1 METGKIL
8 LAIEERRKWE
18 LREREILDKL
28 AEIRKE
34 REELTRVISDTKKKI
49 AELDATLSM
58 QRAPSPHSS
67 GAAAAVPGSHTMG
80 PLSR

>member
-18 LREREILDKL
+18 LREKEILAKL
-28 AEIRKE
+28 SEIRKE

-49 AELDATLSM
+49 AELDATLTS
-58 QRAPSPHSS
+58 QKPPSRPS
-67 GAAAAVPGSHTMG
+67 GGQTSAVAGSQAMG

>member
-8 LAIEERRKWE
+8 LAIDERRKWE
-18 LREREILDKL
+18 LREKEIIEKL

-34 REELTRVISDTKKKI
+34 REDLLRVIVDTKKKI
-49 AELDATLSM
+49 AELDATLTG
-58 QRAPSPHSS
+58 QNNPSKPSGGHSPPL
-67 GAAAAVPGSHTMG
+67 PGSHMMG

>member
-18 LREREILDKL
+18 LREKEILEKL

-34 REELTRVISDTKKKI
+34 REELIRVISDTKKKI
-49 AELDATLSM
+49 AELDATLTS
-58 QRAPSPHSS
+58 QKGPSQPTGGAPSS
-67 GAAAAVPGSHTMG
+67 VPGSQTMG